1 MAGTTLTVT
10 VRIDGLRETL
20 DAFQHLP
27 RDASNE
33 LRDRSV
39 ELAETIAEK
48 ARAAGK
54 AEGRQAALVATT
66 VRPARDRVPAVQ
78 AGGARRLGRH
88 RAPAYGLLFGSEFG
102 MNRRSGW
109 YAAPQYE
116 GTGRYSQYKPHRGQR
131 GYWFFPTV
139 EGEQDRI
146 NREWNQAA
154 DAVVRRFSEGG

>member
-1 MAGTTLTVT
+1 MPRTTLTVT
-10 VRIDGLRETL
+10 VRLDGLRETL
-20 DAFQHLP
+20 DAFRHLP
-27 RDASNE
+27 DDASKE

-39 ELAETIAEK
+39 KLAETIAEK
-48 ARAAGK
+48 VRAAGK
-54 AEGRQAALVATT
+54 SEGRQAAAVAAT

-78 AGGARRLGRH
+78 AGGTRRLGRR
-88 RAPAYGLLFGSEFG
+88 RAPAFGLLFGSEFG

-109 YAAPQYE
+109 YAAPRFE

-146 NREWNQAA
+146 NREWTQAA